1 MLEWFVISGS
11 CQASDAGGSSERPAK
26 RQKTGSPVK
35 DEEEEAESAP
45 PKASSSSPKAKQKAD
60 ESKAD
65 VGSGDEVRR
74 SEAPSNGM
82 RHKG

>member
-1 MLEWFVISGS
+1 MISGS
-11 CQASDAGGSSERPAK
+11 CQASDAGSSSERPAK

-45 PKASSSSPKAKQKAD
+45 PKASSSSPKAKQKVSS
-60 ESKAD
+60 SKEDA
-65 VGSGDEVRR
+65 GSGDEVRR
-74 SEAPSNGM
+74 SVALRNVI

>member
-1 MLEWFVISGS
+1 M
-11 CQASDAGGSSERPAK
+11 
-26 RQKTGSPVK
+26 K

>member
-1 MLEWFVISGS
+1 MISGS
-11 CQASDAGGSSERPAK
+11 CQASDAGSFSERPAK

-45 PKASSSSPKAKQKAD
+45 PKASSASPKAKQKAD